1 MFDKQTIFIW
11 SNIFSFWSNIFSFF
25 SCPSLC
31 TSFLIF
37 FLSSYLIGSKSLS
50 CLVLSCL
57 VFFSQHSLFFL
68 LFSSLCSTFPFLLP
82 FCLFSIFFCFLLFI
96 SLLLYILLILLLHF
110 CYLILSYLSC
120 SAWNHTTSTYLMLS
134 RFISTNIRFI
144 SSSFPLPFPL
154 PLLLSLTHLISLSL
168 HLAL

>member
-11 SNIFSFWSNIFSFF
+11 SNIFSFFTCSSV
-25 SCPSLC
+25 C

-37 FLSSYLIGSKSLS
+37 FLSSFLIASKSLS

-57 VFFSQHSLFFL
+57 VLSCLVLSCPVFSSQNSLFFL

-96 SLLLYILLILLLHF
+96 SLLLYVLLILLLHF
-110 CYLILSYLSC
+110 CYLILVLQRLESY
-120 SAWNHTTSTYLMLS
+120 YLNLL
-134 RFISTNIRFI
+134 TVV
-144 SSSFPLPFPL
+144 SFHFDQ
-154 PLLLSLTHLISLSL
+154 S
-168 HLAL
+168 